1 MMARAF
7 RFKAIQQY
15 SCSLRQAP
23 YIGTCPSPNGILSS
37 RRSYELQIFLIP
49 HQQLSPRSTFQDESQ
64 VEKEASSSP
73 QAQEKKDASPIQIN
87 TSHITSTMTPP
98 SR

>member
-1 MMARAF
+1 MRARVLSGAS
-7 RFKAIQQY
+7 I
-15 SCSLRQAP
+15 
-23 YIGTCPSPNGILSS
+23 ISPVTSRLTRSS
-37 RRSYELQIFLIP
+37 SV
-49 HQQLSPRSTFQDESQ
+49 QDESQ